1 MDINAFVKFLETE
14 EDKRFEYLT
23 STKLY
28 WWQRLEIKFINKWWT
43 YMRQCN
49 PHLRVFDLWE
59 SVYKGRF

>member
-1 MDINAFVKFLETE
+1 MELNTFVEFLEAPE
-14 EDKRFEYLT
+14 YERFKYLT
-23 STKLY
+23 SIKLN
-28 WWQRLEIKFINKWWT
+28 WWQRLEIKLANKWWT